1 MWFFF
6 FDSVPDTQTG
16 ADSLVSVVV
25 ESWSGSDRSLF
36 LLQTLWPHKCGF
48 NMLMCCVCEWFHSC
62 NTSKGEVTHWRWPW
76 LTAFVMQWRL
86 CCCDSTWTPDGSRTT
101 HFHWRSMRST
111 HYSSNGSPV
120 NHTHFPFFSSIC
132 QAIYYLQI
140 PVKSAAIFADHLPA
154 LSCSWWRSKLA
165 EKKNNFTAR
174 LRLREVALGKITA
187 VILLQHLWYKAA
199 VKCSDSWFIQSLHF
213 SPWHCASLCCE
224 NIVPDCL
231 SCRFSWTLYWEQ
243 EDNAF
248 WPGDVCRILKL
259 TIGLPSY
266 THRITM
272 HTGFIAVVLHNQR
285 NLPERRQI
293 TTGFSLLVTLKG
305 KYVSKYPSP

>member
-1 MWFFF
+1 MWYVIFF

-25 ESWSGSDRSLF
+25 ESWAGSDRSLF

-165 EKKNNFTAR
+165 EKKQFHCTTALKRSSTWKNNSSDF
-174 LRLREVALGKITA
+174 ITA
-187 VILLQHLWYKAA
+187 FMAQSSSEMFWLLIYTESTFFPLTLRQSVLWKYRAWLPIM
-199 VKCSDSWFIQSLHF
+199 SIQLN
-213 SPWHCASLCCE
+213 L
-224 NIVPDCL
+224 
-231 SCRFSWTLYWEQ
+231 
-243 EDNAF
+243 
-248 WPGDVCRILKL
+248 
-259 TIGLPSY
+259 
-266 THRITM
+266 
-272 HTGFIAVVLHNQR
+272 VLR
-285 NLPERRQI
+285 AR
-293 TTGFSLLVTLKG
+293 G
-305 KYVSKYPSP
+305 